1 MSRSSGIVSQLHS
14 RRAQRKKP
22 KINAKLRKFSIDESQ
37 KGGIAAAKEN
47 KPPPLTVQ
55 KTGSRNSLS
64 LIFSI
69 GLHVAI
75 AIILGTLYIKD
86 RIEAQTERLEAAF
99 LPNDV
104 PDRKRVI
111 VNKREK
117 ITFEAKEQEIEAPIK
132 RTVVTNADLPKGPR
146 DLTLPSSDNTNV
158 LEGVELEAGPRI
170 SLPERTFK
178 SPIQPKQSTSIP
190 STVLRPQ
197 QQNTPF
203 ADLDNS
209 TPSDGGPDLTVPE
222 INTSA
227 GITRPVP
234 KYAVKPTYPKNARRA
249 EKEGKVYLKAV
260 ITVDGIAKDITAET
274 DLGFGF
280 EEAAIAALKKFKFT
294 PAKENGKAI
303 EYAIRIPFEFK
314 LEDD

>member
-1 MSRSSGIVSQLHS
+1 MGRSSDIVSQIQS

-22 KINAKLRKFSIDESQ
+22 KINAKLKKFNIDENLH
-37 KGGIAAAKEN
+37 GGIAAAKEN
-47 KPPPLTVQ
+47 KSLPLTVQ

-69 GLHVAI
+69 GLHVSI
-75 AIILGTLYIKD
+75 ALVLGALYIKD

-99 LPNDV
+99 IPNDV

-111 VNKREK
+111 INKREK
-117 ITFEAKEQEIEAPIK
+117 IKFEAREQQVEAPVK
-132 RTVVTNADLPKGPR
+132 RTVVTNTDLPRGPR
-146 DLTLPSSDNTNV
+146 DFLLPSTNTTDIPD
-158 LEGVELEAGPRI
+158 GTELDAGPRVR
-170 SLPERTFK
+170 LPERSFK
-178 SPIQPKQSTSIP
+178 GPVQPAQTTPVP
-190 STVLRPQ
+190 STVLRPT

-209 TPSDGGPDLTVPE
+209 APSTEGPNLSVPE
-222 INTSA
+222 INTSS
-227 GITRPVP
+227 GITEPVA
-234 KYAVKPTYPKNARRA
+234 KYSVKPAYPKNARRA
-249 EKEGKVYLKAV
+249 EKEGKVYLKAI
-260 ITVDGIAKDITAET
+260 ITVEGTAKDIVAET
-274 DLGFGF
+274 NLGFGF

-303 EYAIRIPFEFK
+303 EFAVRIPFEFK